1 MADRFNTDPGPDP
14 RAVAFLEAKG
24 LKRSWRW
31 PSMWGTEHAFAFTLA
46 GVHRLDVLAA
56 GRQLSTQAVRDGQTL
71 EMFQAAFE
79 ERLKSLGFS
88 GPQLVTQF
96 PEGPRK
102 VDLSAPSRVRV
113 IYDTNVR
120 QAYAASEWQAI
131 QDTAADF
138 PALQYHHTPQEH
150 PRLQHEAF
158 DGIVLPVDHPFWKTH
173 FPPNGW
179 FCKCFVLQ
187 VSAGKLSRG
196 AVNLTSE
203 AELKAKG
210 FDPDPATWPIWR
222 HEATGVEEPVPPG
235 VTPGFGHNSGMARRQ
250 NLADLLARKLTGLD
264 PDLARAA
271 AADLANFPQFADLV
285 ASANTLGLQRAEI
298 LVGEVER
305 LLAGGLD
312 RAQADAQAQAI
323 ADARSP
329 WPAEAWPVGVAP
341 SELGAMGTGQT
352 IVSADVQAIGQA
364 ADQVATT
371 AADWTKVQQLLEAGQ
386 VWQGPGGELTLFGQ
400 FADAKGGMTLW
411 SLRMAPANGTWR
423 VLSLAPTS
431 ASQRDA
437 LTQSLNQV
445 RAAADGLG

>member
-1 MADRFNTDPGPDP
+1 MAEPLKVDPGPDP

-31 PSMWGTEHAFAFTLA
+31 PSMWGNEHAFAFTLA
-46 GVHRLDVLAA
+46 GVHRLDVLSAA
-56 GRQLSTQAVRDGQTL
+56 QQLATQAVRDGETL
-71 EMFQAAFE
+71 ETFRAAFE
-79 ERLKSLGFS
+79 ERLKTLGFA
-88 GPQLVTQF
+88 GPQAVTQF

-102 VDLSAPSRVRV
+102 VDLSAPARVRV

-131 QDTAADF
+131 EDTAANF
-138 PALQYHHTPQEH
+138 PALRYHHTPQEH

-158 DGIVLPVDHPFWKTH
+158 DGIVLPVNHPFWKTH

-179 FCKCFVLQ
+179 FCKCFTTQ

-196 AVNLTSE
+196 TVSLTSE

-210 FDPDPATWPIWR
+210 FDPNPATWPVWR

-250 NLADLLARKLTGLD
+250 NLADLMARKLTGAD

-285 ASANTLGLQRAEI
+285 ARANTLGMRRAEI
-298 LVGEVER
+298 LAGEVDR
-305 LLAGGLD
+305 LIAGGLD
-312 RAQADAQAQAI
+312 PSQADAQAQAV
-323 ADARSP
+323 ADAQSP
-329 WPAEAWPVGVAP
+329 WPIEAWPVGVAP
-341 SELGAMGTGQT
+341 PELGALVSGQT
-352 IVSADVQAIGQA
+352 IVSADAQAIGQA

-371 AADWTKVQQLLEAGQ
+371 ASDWAKVQQLLEAGQ
-386 VWQGPGGELTLFGQ
+386 VWRGTGDELTLFGQ
-400 FADAKGGMTLW
+400 FPDAKGGMALW
-411 SLRMAPANGTWR
+411 ALRMAPANGTWR
-423 VLSLAPTS
+423 VMSLAPIS
-431 ASQRDA
+431 ADQRDA
-437 LTQSLNQV
+437 MISSLNQA
-445 RAAADGLG
+445 RDAAGPLG